1 MDPARLSSRPLILD
15 GGLATELERRRH
27 DTTGPLWSARV
38 LLDAPEAIEQ
48 LHYDYYAAG
57 ADCVISA
64 SYQASYDG
72 FRALGVEADQTTTY
86 LIRSVELASAAR
98 DRFLRASQAT
108 SREPERALY
117 VAASIGPY
125 GAMLH
130 DGSEYHGNYGVTLRE
145 LRRFHEARFG
155 VLAGCSPDVLA
166 CETVPSLEEAS
177 VLMDLI
183 RDQPSIDAWISF
195 TSHDGIHTAHGEPLL
210 DRARAVDGMS
220 NVVAV
225 GVNCLH
231 PSLVLQAIQTLRS
244 GTDKPVV
251 AYPNSGEGWN
261 ASARR
266 WSGTATS
273 ASLADLAPAWVEGGA
288 RIVGGCCRTGPS
300 DIAALEAALRPRE

>member
-1 MDPARLSSRPLILD
+1 
-15 GGLATELERRRH
+15 
-27 DTTGPLWSARV
+27 V

-64 SYQASYDG
+64 SYQVSYDG
-72 FRALGVEADQTTTY
+72 FRALGVEPDQTTAC
-86 LIRSVELASAAR
+86 LIRSVELAVSAR
-98 DRFLRASQAT
+98 DRFQRATQA
-108 SREPERALY
+108 SIERPRREPALARY

-125 GAMLH
+125 GAMRH
-130 DGSEYHGNYGVTLRE
+130 DGSEYHGNYGVSRRDLQ
-145 LRRFHEARFG
+145 RFHEARFG
-155 VLAGCSPDVLA
+155 VLAGCGPDVLA
-166 CETVPSLEEAS
+166 CETMPSLDEAS

-195 TSHDGIHTAHGEPLL
+195 TSHDGIHTARGEPLL
-210 DRARAVDGMS
+210 DCARAVDRIA

-231 PSLVLQAIQTLRS
+231 PSLVLTAIQSLRS
-244 GTDKPVV
+244 GTSKPVV
-251 AYPNSGEGWN
+251 AYPNSGEGWD

-273 ASLADLAPAWVEGGA
+273 ASLADLAPAWVEAGA

-300 DIAALEAALRPRE
+300 DIAALAAALRPGA